1 MPWFTFDDRQLTQLT
16 AGRSPR
22 ERQVTSSACIR
33 VWHVVVVS
41 ITIAGVL
48 SGCQGTS
55 DPSAGGAG
63 STTATATAHAGS
75 MNQLQQETERLR
87 EERDRLKAELSTQGK
102 NAAKSPSSRA
112 SGTMAGALPTAGDSA
127 GLQVGFD
134 KLAAQLGGSEGL
146 AFTSIGGGAVTQLG
160 SWKTGP
166 GWSTVKVPLAVAA
179 VAQAHGQPDARVKGL
194 MRLSITA
201 SDNAAAEQLWAQLG
215 EPHTAAAQVQAVLRS
230 GGDADTLVQS
240 QRVRPGITAFGQTQW
255 SLASQAGFAAAL
267 PCIKYSDEVVQL
279 MGDVESDQR
288 WGIGAVGLPAQF
300 KGGWGPG
307 LSGGYLVRQMG
318 IVTLANGS
326 RIGLAIASEPAD
338 GRFETGTDNLTALA
352 RWAVA
357 NIKTAGHGGC

>member
-1 MPWFTFDDRQLTQLT
+1 MPWFTFADRQLTQLT

-55 DPSAGGAG
+55 DRSAGGAG

-112 SGTMAGALPTAGDSA
+112 SGTMPGPLPTAGDSA

-146 AFTSIGGGAVTQLG
+146 AFTSIQDSRHGVIIRECSGRVLTSQERCRG
-160 SWKTGP
+160 SGF
-166 GWSTVKVPLAVAA
+166 G
-179 VAQAHGQPDARVKGL
+179 R
-194 MRLSITA
+194 
-201 SDNAAAEQLWAQLG
+201 
-215 EPHTAAAQVQAVLRS
+215 RS
-230 GGDADTLVQS
+230 GPHPVLSSGYGPS
-240 QRVRPGITAFGQTQW
+240 
-255 SLASQAGFAAAL
+255 
-267 PCIKYSDEVVQL
+267 
-279 MGDVESDQR
+279 
-288 WGIGAVGLPAQF
+288 VG
-300 KGGWGPG
+300 
-307 LSGGYLVRQMG
+307 
-318 IVTLANGS
+318 N
-326 RIGLAIASEPAD
+326 
-338 GRFETGTDNLTALA
+338 
-352 RWAVA
+352 
-357 NIKTAGHGGC
+357 